1 MKKHAHHAEEGPP
14 PEPEAKPE
22 EAVLA
27 KEDSFSN
34 FLKESL
40 ATASTDNRPKGA
52 RTVKAVAEKE
62 LGEFTHEA
70 ADENLGENFEETPWL
85 PPSIEK
91 AIEFRKKSIYHGG
104 NIRIESLNLVS
115 APDLGAGTTL
125 YFQFAFT
132 MSLCL
137 FVMSVLSLPALV
149 FIYNGTGIKPEDQD
163 AFGLYKYTLGNMGVE
178 DYKLPAARCTAGAYA
193 FNDTCIHYGESEI
206 NVTDAANI
214 MTAMEFIQAL
224 VFIFGI
230 VYLQNKSF
238 SVSGKASK
246 LQTSISDYSV
256 MVHNIPPDTKDWQ
269 LLQHFSDLYALDRV
283 DWKGR
288 PAIEGAHPVQ
298 QCDNTNNPM
307 HLNTW
312 VAECTLHKG
321 IGSFITSFKDKQYL
335 MEKLYRCRAKMKMY
349 AENSPHEGGHK
360 INR

>member
-1 MKKHAHHAEEGPP
+1 MPRHVNEEGPP
-14 PEPEAKPE
+14 AEQPPTKPE
-22 EAVLA
+22 EAMLA
-27 KEDSFSN
+27 KGDSFSE

-40 ATASTDNRPKGA
+40 ATAATDNRPKGV
-52 RTVKAVAEKE
+52 RKVKNVAEKD
-62 LGEFTHEA
+62 LNHYTHEA

-115 APDLGAGTTL
+115 APDLGSGTTL

-163 AFGLYKYTLGNMGVE
+163 AFGLYKYTIGNIGVE
-178 DYKLPAARCTAGAYA
+178 DYSTSAARCTSGSYQY
-193 FNDTCIHYGESEI
+193 NDTCIHYGDSEI
-206 NVTDAANI
+206 NVTDAANV
-214 MTAMEFIQAL
+214 MTAMEFIQVI

-230 VYLQNKSF
+230 VYLQHKSF
-238 SVSGKASK
+238 SVSGTISK
-246 LQTSISDYSV
+246 SQTTISDYTV
-256 MVHNIPPDTKDWQ
+256 EVHNIPPDTKDWQ
-269 LLQHFSDLYALDRV
+269 ILQHFSDLYALDKV

-288 PAIEGAHPVQ
+288 PAVEGAHPVEN
-298 QCDNTNNPM
+298 CDNTDNSM
-307 HLNTW
+307 HIDTW

-321 IGSFITSFKDKQYL
+321 IGSFIASFKDKQYL

-349 AENSPHEGGHK
+349 AENSPHTGGHK
-360 INR
+360 LNR